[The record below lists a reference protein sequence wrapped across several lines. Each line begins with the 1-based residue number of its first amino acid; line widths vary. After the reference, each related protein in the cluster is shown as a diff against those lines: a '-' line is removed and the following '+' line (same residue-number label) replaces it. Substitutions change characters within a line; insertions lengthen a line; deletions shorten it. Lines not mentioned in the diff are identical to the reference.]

1 MFYKEHYFKV
11 DSICKNSV
19 YLKKKYRCTHP
30 PTPTATTKKTK
41 AYSQLANKK
50 C

>member
-11 DSICKNSV
+11 DYICINSV
-19 YLKKKYRCTHP
+19 YLKKKYTHT

-41 AYSQLANKK
+41 RGI
-50 C
+50 